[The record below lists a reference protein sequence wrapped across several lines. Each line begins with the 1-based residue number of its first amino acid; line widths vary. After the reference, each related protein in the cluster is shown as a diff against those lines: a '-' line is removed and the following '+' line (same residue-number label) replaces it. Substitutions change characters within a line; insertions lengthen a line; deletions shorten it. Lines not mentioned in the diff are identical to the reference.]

1 MMSLHSELKKMSEEL
16 FDPTNEDYLDLYSAG
31 IRQGKRLA
39 SLKLKELLKKYPEEP
54 NKERPILNDE
64 C

>member
-1 MMSLHSELKKMSEEL
+1 MSLRKELEKMAEEL

-31 IRQGKRLA
+31 IRQGKRKAALE
-39 SLKLKELLKKYPEEP
+39 LKALLKKYPEDSQEG
-54 NKERPILNDE
+54 PILNEE